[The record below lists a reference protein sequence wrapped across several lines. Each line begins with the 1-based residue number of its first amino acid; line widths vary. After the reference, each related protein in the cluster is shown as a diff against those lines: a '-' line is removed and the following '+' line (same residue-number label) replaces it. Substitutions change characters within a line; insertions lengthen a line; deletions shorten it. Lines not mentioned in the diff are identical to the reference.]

1 MAKERHAKMMQ
12 NKSGGEKHEY
22 TSAGVLQGKNTA
34 GTRSY
39 YGRTKKDM
47 NIIIAYQNALL
58 SVLNKS
64 EADLCKK
71 LWEVMNELNAKDCER
86 EYIRGM
92 RMGARL
98 ALALLDN

>member
-1 MAKERHAKMMQ
+1 M
-12 NKSGGEKHEY
+12 N
-22 TSAGVLQGKNTA
+22 TLLQEFYKGKIQPGQEVITEEQ
-34 GTRSY
+34 
-39 YGRTKKDM
+39 KKDM
-47 NIIIAYQNALL
+47 NIIVAYQNALL

>member
-1 MAKERHAKMMQ
+1 M
-12 NKSGGEKHEY
+12 N
-22 TSAGVLQGKNTA
+22 TLLQEFYKGKIQPGQEAITEEQ
-34 GTRSY
+34 
-39 YGRTKKDM
+39 KKDM
-47 NIIIAYQNALL
+47 NIIVAYQNALL

-86 EYIRGM
+86 EYIQGM

-98 ALALLDN
+98 AMALLGEKAQ

>member
-1 MAKERHAKMMQ
+1 M
-12 NKSGGEKHEY
+12 N
-22 TSAGVLQGKNTA
+22 TLLQEFYKGKIQPGQEAITEEQ
-34 GTRSY
+34 
-39 YGRTKKDM
+39 KKDM

-86 EYIRGM
+86 EYIQGM

-98 ALALLDN
+98 AMALLGEKAQ